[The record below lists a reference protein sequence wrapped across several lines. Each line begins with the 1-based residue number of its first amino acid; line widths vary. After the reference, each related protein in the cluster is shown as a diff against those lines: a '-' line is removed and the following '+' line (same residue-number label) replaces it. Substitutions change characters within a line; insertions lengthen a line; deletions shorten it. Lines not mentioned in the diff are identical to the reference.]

1 MHIAAVGCSDEWEGG
16 GTGGRV
22 RAATEKPAC
31 TFVGVFSFACF
42 LCSASHLCPSSSKEE
57 KSDETRARRSRG
69 IRVYLSCGGENPRE
83 KEKFFFFS
91 PLSVSRAMD
100 PIKYSRF
107 RDGESSGCGAM
118 LVVSL
123 VLFSLVDSFLFFLS
137 SLSSSMR
144 VVTVVSEWS
153 HKRTKVKTRK

>member
-1 MHIAAVGCSDEWEGG
+1 MRLEQGEAGEYGYICPAEGR
-16 GTGGRV
+16 TPER
-22 RAATEKPAC
+22 
-31 TFVGVFSFACF
+31 
-42 LCSASHLCPSSSKEE
+42 
-57 KSDETRARRSRG
+57 RRS
-69 IRVYLSCGGENPRE
+69 
-83 KEKFFFFS
+83 FFFFS